1 MCMWIG
7 MDMDMDQ
14 VWSIF
19 FINLFSA
26 LEGVEIA
33 FLGVFF
39 FGLGEKV
46 LNTGVGLVVFFSSY
60 ADVGMHSRKE
70 RKERKGKGGTCRC
83 REKQDGSGDWMN
95 E

>member
-1 MCMWIG
+1 
-7 MDMDMDQ
+7 MDK

-33 FLGVFF
+33 FFVFLFFF

-46 LNTGVGLVVFFSSY
+46 LNAGVGLVAFFSHIQMNVV
-60 ADVGMHSRKE
+60 VGMHSRMERGGKE
-70 RKERKGKGGTCRC
+70 RKGGTCRC
-83 REKQDGSGDWMN
+83 REKQDGSGD
-95 E
+95 

>member
-1 MCMWIG
+1 MW

-33 FLGVFF
+33 FFVFF
-39 FGLGEKV
+39 FLWAGGMV
-46 LNTGVGLVVFFSSY
+46 LNAVVGLVVSFLRDDCCCWY
-60 ADVGMHSRKE
+60 A
-70 RKERKGKGGTCRC
+70 
-83 REKQDGSGDWMN
+83 
-95 E
+95 